1 MLWPSTLNLEFA
13 TLNLSSEARE
23 LVDAV
28 EGGSLVALGE
38 RRVVEDR
45 VDEVVNRALQ
55 DHHGLADVQNLGRAL
70 ADDVD
75 AEDFARLAVENNL
88 QPARRVAANLAARD
102 LAVVCD

>member
-23 LVDAV
+23 VVDAV

-38 RRVVEDR
+38 RRVVEAR

-55 DHHGLADVQNLGRAL
+55 DHHGLADVQNLGRPL

-75 AEDFARLAVENNL
+75 AENFARLAVVNKL
-88 QPARRVAANLAARD
+88 QPASRGGRDAA
-102 LAVVCD
+102 